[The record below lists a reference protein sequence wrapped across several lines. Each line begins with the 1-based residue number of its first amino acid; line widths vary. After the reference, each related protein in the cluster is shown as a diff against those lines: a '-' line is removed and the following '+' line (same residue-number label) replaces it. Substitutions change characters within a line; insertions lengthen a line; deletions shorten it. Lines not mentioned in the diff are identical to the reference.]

1 LTKKVTKP
9 AIIVNFKAYSEVEA
23 NGALALAKICEAVTD
38 ETGITITVCPPAVDL
53 SLISRSVSIPVLS
66 QNADPYAPG
75 SATGWTTPSMIKG
88 CGAAGTLINHSEHK
102 TPWKRIGECV
112 ELSKGVDLMTVVCA
126 ENVQSAVQV
135 AEFRPDYVAVE
146 PPELI
151 GGNVSVTTAN
161 PAIIEK
167 TVEAVKKVNG
177 SISVL
182 CGAGVKTGEDVKAAI
197 DLGTSGVLLASG
209 VVKAKDPKAALLD
222 LVKRL

>member
-1 LTKKVTKP
+1 
-9 AIIVNFKAYSEVEA
+9 
-23 NGALALAKICEAVTD
+23 
-38 ETGITITVCPPAVDL
+38 
-53 SLISRSVSIPVLS
+53 
-66 QNADPYAPG
+66 
-75 SATGWTTPSMIKG
+75 
-88 CGAAGTLINHSEHK
+88 
-102 TPWKRIGECV
+102 
-112 ELSKGVDLMTVVCA
+112 MTVVCA